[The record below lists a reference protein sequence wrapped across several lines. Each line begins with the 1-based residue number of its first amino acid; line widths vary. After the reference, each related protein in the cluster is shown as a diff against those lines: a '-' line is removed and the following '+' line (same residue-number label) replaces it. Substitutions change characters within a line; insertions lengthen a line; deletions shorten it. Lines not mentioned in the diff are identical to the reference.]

1 MRLPADALAD
11 LLLRCA
17 VERQPAA
24 QRTALRAEW
33 SAELHQA
40 RAGAGPVGQLRFAA
54 GLVRCRMPDSAGDV
68 PAAERWSGVARRLV
82 PLAAMPV
89 LAAVLLST
97 VRTGIV
103 VAVVSVAAPPRS
115 GWC

>member
-1 MRLPADALAD
+1 MRRPADALAD
-11 LLLRCA
+11 LLLRC
-17 VERQPAA
+17 
-24 QRTALRAEW
+24 
-33 SAELHQA
+33 
-40 RAGAGPVGQLRFAA
+40 AGAGPVGQLRFAA

-68 PAAERWSGVARRLV
+68 PAAERWSGMARRLV

-89 LAAVLLST
+89 LAAVLLNT